1 MPEIQNY
8 TPGVSEEIIIL
19 EHPTLLFDGYC
30 NLCTQSVVAIIKR
43 DSQALFRFTSL
54 QSSRGQALLN
64 QYHLNQDDIDSVV
77 LIHNESAAIKS
88 DAVMDVLHIL
98 GGFYRPL
105 SIFRYLPLSLRNRI
119 YDWVAGKRYTW
130 FGKREVCMLPTPE
143 LEARF
148 LS

>member
-1 MPEIQNY
+1 MK
-8 TPGVSEEIIIL
+8 L
-19 EHPTLLFDGYC
+19 DRPTLLFDGYC
-30 NLCTQSVVAIIKR
+30 NLCTHSVIAIIRR
-43 DSQALFRFTSL
+43 DAQGLFRFASL
-54 QSSRGQALLN
+54 QSSLGQALLK

-98 GGFYRPL
+98 GGFYRLL
-105 SIFRYLPLSLRNRI
+105 SIFRHLPLSLRNRI
-119 YDWVAGKRYTW
+119 YDWVAGNRYAW
-130 FGKREVCMLPTPE
+130 FGKKDVCMLPTPE